1 MPASG
6 PPTPKPRERLGLAMS
21 GRAVRCPSNT
31 MTGAAGGNHLDPL
44 WGIVDPAAGLWFPQQ
59 AVQLAQLAGPPLR

>member
-1 MPASG
+1 
-6 PPTPKPRERLGLAMS
+6 MS

-59 AVQLAQLAGPPLR
+59 AVQLAQLAGPPLL